1 MLKLSVSLNIN
12 TILNLKYGR
21 WGTTEIKKQITL
33 MILKE
38 I

>member
-12 TILNLKYGR
+12 TILNLKYSR
-21 WGTTEIKKQITL
+21 RGTTEIKKQITL

>member
-1 MLKLSVSLNIN
+1 MLKLSISLNIN
-12 TILNLKYGR
+12 TILNLKYSR
-21 WGTTEIKKQITL
+21 RGTTEIKKQITL

>member
-1 MLKLSVSLNIN
+1 MLKLSISLNIN
-12 TILNLKYGR
+12 TILNLKYSS
-21 WGTTEIKKQITL
+21 WGTKEIKKQITL

>member
-1 MLKLSVSLNIN
+1 MLKLSVSLNID
-12 TILNLKYGR
+12 TILNLKYSR

-33 MILKE
+33 MMLKE

>member
-1 MLKLSVSLNIN
+1 MLKLSISLNIN
-12 TILNLKYGR
+12 TILSLKYSR
-21 WGTTEIKKQITL
+21 RGTTEIKKQITL